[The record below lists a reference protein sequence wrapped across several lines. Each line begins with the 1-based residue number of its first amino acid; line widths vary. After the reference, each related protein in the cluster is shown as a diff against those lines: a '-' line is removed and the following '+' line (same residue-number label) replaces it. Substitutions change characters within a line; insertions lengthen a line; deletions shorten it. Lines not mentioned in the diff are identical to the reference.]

1 MELHSGKIK
10 SPVLMLDVS
19 DVGKY
24 MYISRILVDGRSK
37 MCEQACIHLMLDEL
51 IASWFP
57 AYWFGCLW
65 F

>member
-1 MELHSGKIK
+1 
-10 SPVLMLDVS
+10 MLDVT